1 MIEVNGMSLSSAEYR
16 ELEGLVE
23 SDDPARHAANRLRES
38 RELSGNR
45 DDVDAIYGSLAR
57 KGLIAGRF
65 VSNEFAFMRLNQ
77 RGRDFVSGKED
88 LDRAAADLEEKRIR
102 EMRESRAHDYKVAAF
117 SFLGGAFSGAI
128 TTVLLHF
135 ALGL

>member
-1 MIEVNGMSLSSAEYR
+1 MIEVNGTSLSSTEYR

-38 RELSGNR
+38 RELSSNC
-45 DDVDAIYGSLAR
+45 DDVDAIYGPLAR
-57 KGLIAGRF
+57 KRLIAGRF
-65 VSNEFAFMRLNQ
+65 VSNEFAFVRLNQ
-77 RGRDFVSGKED
+77 RGRDFVSGNAD
-88 LDRAAADLEEKRIR
+88 LVRAAAGLEEKRLR

-117 SFLGGAFSGAI
+117 SFLGGAVSGAI
-128 TTVLLHF
+128 TTILLHF